1 MTDKQKA
8 SAVLNYLEGVD
19 SRTVINILSPYA
31 TDEQLA
37 ALYDKL
43 TEEGIFNENDQP
55 GGYSED
61 FLAGMNYVLEQMCEE
76 DKAII
81 RAEVSKAYSQHLV
94 PNGDIVDDSRITD
107 LLEEYGQDH
116 DLPEGW
122 YLDEYDA
129 SEILLLV

>member
-8 SAVLNYLEGVD
+8 SAVLNYLEEVD
-19 SRTVINILSPYA
+19 SETVINILGEYI

-37 ALYDKL
+37 ALHDKL
-43 TEEGIFNENDQP
+43 TEEGIFGNDP
-55 GGYSED
+55 LEDYSED
-61 FLAGMNYVLEQMCEE
+61 FRAGMNYVLEQMCDE

-94 PNGDIVDDSRITD
+94 PDENIVDDSRITD

-122 YLDEYDA
+122 YLEEYDA
-129 SEILLLV
+129 SKILLLV

>member
-8 SAVLNYLEGVD
+8 SAVLNHMEGLD
-19 SRTVINILSPYA
+19 SKTVINILSPYA

-37 ALYDKL
+37 ALYDELK
-43 TEEGIFNENDQP
+43 EEGIFNENDP
-55 GGYSED
+55 LEDYSED
-61 FLAGMNYVLEQMCEE
+61 FRAGMNYVLEQMCEE

-122 YLDEYDA
+122 YLEEYDA